1 MAPVFPLNTDSQIL
15 DRIRKGDEE
24 ALVSL
29 YQSSRKMIL
38 SYILKNHGSTDDA
51 EDMLQEALV
60 IVWERVRAGKYEP
73 RAKISTYLYA
83 TVRHLWLR
91 RLAKQRRE
99 LPTDLQ
105 EDIQHSDNPS
115 PLEEL
120 IQSEEAERMAG
131 ALEKLGEPCKSLL
144 LLYYWEEK
152 SMEEIAASLG
162 FANAQT
168 AKSKKYQ
175 CKKALEKILKE

>member
-1 MAPVFPLNTDSQIL
+1 MAPVFPLNTDAEIL

-29 YQSSRKMIL
+29 YRSCRTMIL
-38 SYILKNHGSTDDA
+38 SYILKNHGSEDDA
-51 EDMLQEALV
+51 EDLLQEAL
-60 IVWERVRAGKYEP
+60 IILWERVRAGTFEQK
-73 RAKISTYLYA
+73 AKLSTFLYA
-83 TVRHLWLR
+83 TVKHMWLR
-91 RLAKQRRE
+91 RLARYRRE
-99 LPTDLQ
+99 IPG
-105 EDIQHSDNPS
+105 EINPEIHESDNPS

-120 IQSEEAERMAG
+120 IQSEEVTRMAE
-131 ALEKLGEPCKSLL
+131 AMDKLGEPCRSLL

-152 SMEEIAASLG
+152 SMDEIATILG

-175 CKKALEKILKE
+175 CKKALEKLMKE